1 MRLALLITKGFRDAV
16 KIGYQNFPDLF
27 ALNIVLAELLQVQCQ
42 RIVRVW
48 MMKGLWLMSLN

>member
-16 KIGYQNFPDLF
+16 KIGYQNLPDLF